1 MMQSPMPNFGSYNNF
16 NNPFAQMAS
25 IGDQLQ
31 RLQNNSQPLSLVYV
45 NGIAGANAYNIP
57 PNSMVALFD
66 QNSDIMYIKS
76 SDGAGY
82 SSVKAYTFTEMQN
95 NQQPVGNY
103 VTQEEFNQFKQEILN
118 GKQSVQSEHV
128 APRYA
133 TESEPDETTGST
145 IDQRGK

>member
-1 MMQSPMPNFGSYNNF
+1 MMQPPMPNFGSFNNF
-16 NNPFAQMAS
+16 NNPFTQMAS
-25 IGDQLQ
+25 IGNQLQ
-31 RLQNNSQPLSLVYV
+31 QLQNPQPLSLVYV

-66 QNSDIMYIKS
+66 QNSDIMYIKT

-82 SSVKAYTFTEMQN
+82 SSVKEYSYTEIQN
-95 NQQPVGNY
+95 NQPTVGNF
-103 VTQEEFNQFKQEILN
+103 VTQEEFNQFKQEVLN
-118 GKQSVQSEHV
+118 GKQSVQPEHV

-145 IDQRGK
+145 TNQRGK